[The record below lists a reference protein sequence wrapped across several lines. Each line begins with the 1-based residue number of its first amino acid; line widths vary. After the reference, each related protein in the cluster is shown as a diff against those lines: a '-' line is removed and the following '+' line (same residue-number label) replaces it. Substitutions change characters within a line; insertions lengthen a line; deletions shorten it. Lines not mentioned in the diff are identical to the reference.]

1 MELCRTEKH
10 YCTPFT
16 CTEERKLLFL
26 QKSHAKL
33 LCKCHLP
40 LMNSSGDTGIQIV
53 FEILQS
59 LGGHP
64 REFSKQIP
72 AGECCV
78 VYNANGSDVECT
90 HYVVSAN

>member
-1 MELCRTEKH
+1 MELCRKEKH

-16 CTEERKLLFL
+16 CMEERKLLFL
-26 QKSHAKL
+26 PKSHAKL
-33 LCKCHLP
+33 LYNCHLP
-40 LMNSSGDTGIQIV
+40 HTNSSGYTGIQIV

-72 AGECCV
+72 AAFCITEMV
-78 VYNANGSDVECT
+78 VMRVYSLCGRL
-90 HYVVSAN
+90 